1 MLRFPTHAGTPGVMA
16 VTLALLAAATP
27 SICAGNPPAA
37 AAWSAGLE
45 RLKHE
50 PHLARLY
57 PFTEGTGL
65 STRNVLDDAPFSEMV
80 IAGRGVFAGGDNDCP
95 RWVSGRW
102 PGKPA
107 LSIGTMRGSI
117 GRTHFYGVD
126 GKDFT
131 VALWVRTLP
140 DTGRVVFASV
150 GDGFSN
156 GWRLNTVARGIEFVL
171 GRTPGT
177 KPGEGL
183 VVVHAGDC
191 LRPHVWQQ
199 VVAVLDGPRLRL
211 AVDGK
216 VVAEKEFDGIYTHPA
231 TPAVKLRAPEIDF
244 GGLQL
249 GTTDSQK
256 SASRFDIDELAIFA
270 RALDAGRI
278 AELYAAG
285 KAETPADEQ
294 RRKHEADLVRQ
305 RQLDGIT
312 LAVPTDTFGYFPHD
326 QAIPVIVSAAA
337 AAAPLFEKAG
347 TVDFAVSRIGGEP
360 LANAGLP
367 LPLRDDGQAR
377 VEYAVAPDL
386 CGLYVLTATVR
397 DHAGHTLKTFRI
409 DFARRLPLPPRE
421 RIPPTTM
428 LESYVGLKAELPTFG
443 TTIERVIQ
451 PIYGRAPD
459 GGANFAASDAFVDRC
474 SSMGL
479 DALYCID
486 LGFWENG
493 RYKQIA
499 DWKADP
505 RVHTDHV
512 RTLANRYKG
521 RVKYWEIFNEPNAH
535 GTSAEDYVA
544 LLAQAHDIIKEVDP
558 AAKIV
563 GPCGTSNYHDWTEA
577 VLAAGGGRFLD
588 ILSFHNYLGSSPIRN
603 RGLGRV
609 EAVRGSMRRHLGRDL
624 PMWNSECGIHQPAR
638 IAGRPATDE
647 DILRMYGGRAV
658 GTDGIVIAGVDAIS
672 MVNEHLGACW
682 QAQSLL
688 VERAQGVLTYFLL
701 MRPSQPY
708 PRFSPGDECVTE
720 KGVALAAVQS
730 LLIDAVAARF
740 IATNVGGTAGVAVA
754 DRDGKTHV
762 ALFADKKTRLVF
774 STGLKA
780 GARIKALDFLG
791 NPLSFQADADGLV
804 SLELWHEPIYLLDVP
819 ASFTVNTAGLKLA
832 CGTRHL
838 EPMSQVKV
846 VADVCNPFD
855 REVTASLVP
864 EVSAGTAAAEATE
877 LTLAPGETRQ
887 VPIAWR
893 TGGMAK
899 GPQWIRAQLHLDGR
913 FFSVAEAGDFSSA
926 GAMTRIP
933 RFPGTFTMDGDV
945 AKWADIPAE
954 IAATR
959 EQVVIGRPVAG
970 APNPAFWDGADDLSY
985 SFKSTWSGAG
995 IHFLL
1000 EVTDNILRPPATAL
1014 EDEDPGRFDGV
1025 ELFLDARPQDEGR
1038 AAPGDGVVRAAV
1050 ALRAGESIA
1059 ECPVR
1064 CAGKEPAPVTIR
1076 CVSRTT
1082 ATGYLVEG
1090 TVAPA
1095 TGGTLPLADGA
1106 RLDLDIAVNDNDDR
1120 PGEATALGR
1129 RVQMALHGTA
1139 ANRENTS
1146 HYGRYVVSAEPPRPN
1161 LVPDGALSRA
1171 SLLAADA
1178 RGHEAVPGW
1187 LISHPATMPSPADE
1201 SLSWGAKRVDGRNA
1215 LWIGTRA
1222 EAHLETSWDLSPRI
1236 PIKGGTGYSAS
1247 CHLRGQVA
1255 GEALWS
1261 HCSALVIFFDDKG
1274 NWLGHQSLGGVDVQ
1288 RTPGQWQ
1295 RRQSRFIT
1303 PAGATSIG
1311 LRATILS
1318 KNVQGFADYYWT
1330 DFELREMPERQLG
1343 AGASEP
1349 D

>member
-1 MLRFPTHAGTPGVMA
+1 MLRFAIRAGTKFMTGA
-16 VTLALLAAATP
+16 TLSLLAAAAP
-27 SICAGNPPAA
+27 AGD
-37 AAWSAGLE
+37 AAWSARLE
-45 RLKHE
+45 RLQHE
-50 PHLARLY
+50 PDLARLY

-65 STRNVLDDAPFSEMV
+65 STRNLLDDAPFSEMM

-95 RWVSGRW
+95 RWVGGRW

-107 LSIGTMRGSI
+107 LSIGTMKGSI

-150 GDGFSN
+150 GDGYSN

-199 VVAVLDGPRLRL
+199 VVAVLDGTRLRL
-211 AVDGK
+211 AVDGR
-216 VVAEKEFDGIYTHPA
+216 VVAEKEFDGTYTHPA
-231 TPAVKLRAPEIDF
+231 TPAVRLRAPEIDF

-256 SASRFDIDELAIFA
+256 SASRFDIDELAIYA

-285 KAETPADEQ
+285 KAETAADEQ
-294 RRKHEADLVRQ
+294 RRQHEADLVRQ

-312 LAVPTDTFGYFPHD
+312 LAVPTDTFGYFSND
-326 QAIPVIVSAAA
+326 QAIPVTVSTAA
-337 AAAPLFEKAG
+337 AAAPLFEKSG
-347 TVDFAVSRIGGEP
+347 SVDLAVLRLGGEP
-360 LANAGLP
+360 LANASLP

-377 VEYAVAPDL
+377 VEYAIAPDL

-397 DHAGHTLKTFRI
+397 DHAGQALKTFRI
-409 DFARRLPLPPRE
+409 DFARRLPLPPLE

-479 DALYCID
+479 DALYCIG

-493 RYKQIA
+493 RYKEVA

-512 RTLANRYKG
+512 RTLATRYKG
-521 RVKYWEIFNEPNAH
+521 KVKYWEIFNEPNAH
-535 GTSAEDYVA
+535 GMSPEDYVA

-558 AAKIV
+558 EAKIV
-563 GPCGTSNYHDWTEA
+563 GPCGTSNYHDWTES

-588 ILSFHNYLGSSPIRN
+588 ILSFHNYLGTSPLRN
-603 RGLGRV
+603 HELGRV
-609 EAVRGSMRRHLGRDL
+609 EAVRASMRRHIGREL

-638 IAGRPATDE
+638 IAGRPATDD
-647 DILRMYGGRAV
+647 DILTMYGGRASRK
-658 GTDGIVIAGVDAIS
+658 DGVVIAGVDAIS

-688 VERAQGVLTYFLL
+688 VERAESVRKYFML
-701 MRPSQPY
+701 MRPSLPY

-730 LLIDAVAARF
+730 LLIDAVDARF
-740 IATNVGGTAGVAVA
+740 IPTSVGGAAGVALV
-754 DRDGKTHV
+754 DRAGKTHV
-762 ALFADKKTRLVF
+762 ALFADKKLRMAF
-774 STGLKA
+774 STGQKPGA
-780 GARIKALDFLG
+780 GIEALDYLG
-791 NPLSFQADADGLV
+791 NPLSLQTDADGLL

-819 ASFTVNTAGLKLA
+819 ATFAVNAAGLTLA
-832 CGTRHL
+832 CRTRQL
-838 EPMSQVKV
+838 EPMSQVGV
-846 VADVCNPFD
+846 VAEVRNPFG
-855 REVTASLVP
+855 REVVASLVP

-887 VPIAWR
+887 VPIIWR

-899 GPQWIRAQLHLDGR
+899 GRQWIRVQLHLDGR
-913 FFSVAEAGDFSSA
+913 FFSVNEKGDFSSA
-926 GAMTRIP
+926 GVMTRIP
-933 RFPGTFTMDGDV
+933 RFPGTFALDGEA

-954 IAATR
+954 TAATR
-959 EQVVIGRPVAG
+959 EQAVIGRPVAG
-970 APNPAFWDGADDLSY
+970 APNPAFWDGAEDLSY
-985 SFKSTWSGAG
+985 SFKTAWSEAG
-995 IHFLL
+995 VHFLL
-1000 EVTDNILRPPATAL
+1000 EVTDNVLRPPATET
-1014 EDEDPGRFDGV
+1014 EDEESWLYDGV
-1025 ELFLDARPQDEGR
+1025 ELFVDARPREERQTAPGGETLR
-1038 AAPGDGVVRAAV
+1038 AAL
-1050 ALRAGESIA
+1050 ALRAGESAA

-1064 CAGKEPAPVTIR
+1064 CVGEEPLPVTIR
-1076 CVSRTT
+1076 CVSRKT
-1082 ATGYLVEG
+1082 AAGYLVEG
-1090 TVAPA
+1090 TLVLAS
-1095 TGGTLPLADGA
+1095 GGPLRLEDGA
-1106 RLDLDIAVNDNDDR
+1106 RLNMDVAVNDNDDR
-1120 PGEATALGR
+1120 PGQAKTLGR

-1139 ANRENTS
+1139 DNHQETG
-1146 HYGRYVVSAEPPRPN
+1146 HYGRYVVSAESPQPN
-1161 LVPDGALSRA
+1161 LVPDGALTEA
-1171 SLLAADA
+1171 PVLPEGA
-1178 RGHEAVPGW
+1178 RGHENVPGW
-1187 LISHPATMPSPADE
+1187 RIPNADTMDAATKQN
-1201 SLSWGAKRVDGRNA
+1201 LFWGAKRVDGRNA

-1222 EAHLETSWDLSPRI
+1222 ESHLETSWDLSPRI
-1236 PIKGGTGYSAS
+1236 PVKGGTGYSAS
-1247 CHLRGQVA
+1247 CQVRGRVA

-1261 HCSALVIFFDDKG
+1261 HCSALVIFYDDKG
-1274 NWLGHQSLGGVDVQ
+1274 NWLGHQGLGGIDIQ
-1288 RTPGQWQ
+1288 KTPGQWQ
-1295 RRQSRFIT
+1295 PRGSRFIT
-1303 PAGATSIG
+1303 PANATSISF
-1311 LRATILS
+1311 RATILS
-1318 KNVQGFADYYWT
+1318 KNVAGFADYYWT
-1330 DFELREMPERQLG
+1330 DFELREIPERQLT
-1343 AGASEP
+1343 AP
-1349 D
+1349 R